1 MAIHHGGV
9 EGTAHFIVV
18 GIPDSI
24 SFPSQ
29 LKALLT
35 LFAAL
40 VIGVR
45 DNRDEDL
52 GHGVLHGSQE
62 LLSLICCPGP

>member
-1 MAIHHGGV
+1 MAIHHGDV
-9 EGTAHFIVV
+9 ERSAHFIVV
-18 GIPDSI
+18 GIPDCI

-35 LFAAL
+35 FFFSAL

-52 GHGVLHGSQE
+52 WGGGVPHGS
-62 LLSLICCPGP
+62 